1 MPQPPK
7 DPSKPKKPTNPK
19 CLATLQPAPPWKK
32 GQSGNPKGKAKGTR
46 NRDTILRE
54 MLALTLK
61 KKGADGKMADVEHP
75 LDPSR
80 KSITVEEG
88 INAAL
93 VNRALKGE
101 IRAIQEIQDTLY
113 GKIKETKVLEN
124 PDGSALKMSAG
135 LNAEQAGKA
144 YFAMIA
150 ALKEGEKK

>member
-1 MPQPPK
+1 ME
-7 DPSKPKKPTNPK
+7 DKPKKPSRRKPTEK
-19 CLATLQPAPPWKK
+19 QLAALRPAPPWKK
-32 GQSGNPKGKAKGTR
+32 GQSGNPKGRPKGSR

-61 KKGADGKMADVEHP
+61 KKGADGNMADVEHP

-124 PDGSALKMSAG
+124 PDGSALKMTAG
-135 LNAEQAGKA
+135 LNAEQAGQV
-144 YFAMIA
+144 YLAMIA
-150 ALKEGEKK
+150 DLKKGKQK